1 MYTVPSPGGYQ
12 KIAFCPA
19 PLYDPYQR
27 LEEFSDSPI
36 LLRVGDRI
44 KFRPIDDDE
53 LDNIRQAVFEG
64 LYTYQIEEGTFS
76 LKEYLSIIGKS

>member
-1 MYTVPSPGGYQ
+1 
-12 KIAFCPA
+12 
-19 PLYDPYQR
+19 

-53 LDNIRQAVFEG
+53 LDDIRQAVFEG
-64 LYTYQIEEGTFS
+64 LFSYKIQEGTFS
-76 LKEYLSIIGKS
+76 LKEHLAGIGKD